1 MPCSQIASFE
11 VTAPEIPLASNNNEE
26 EKPSKATEPSQRLVR
41 HAAVKGQQKV

>member
-26 EKPSKATEPSQRLVR
+26 EKLIKATEPSQRPVH
-41 HAAVKGQQKV
+41 HAAVKGQKV